1 MDLGINPTMEV
12 CRWHVDQRRR
22 FVLNAE
28 IGSERMRLNIAVNAL
43 NGSAWNVAPAGAAYP
58 TTLYLL

>member
-12 CRWHVDQRRR
+12 CRWHVDQGRK

-43 NGSAWNVAPAGAAYP
+43 NGSA
-58 TTLYLL
+58 